1 MFVCVTYK
9 GTYETTE
16 VMKSGRHGSAF
27 EATMYWVRNADVL
40 GHGTDKTRKGADEV
54 PSRAAWAWAEELERC
69 GLGGD
74 FAGAPYSAGDQGR
87 GSPVP
92 FGGEQMGQTG
102 PVWPRDE
109 PGTGH

>member
-1 MFVCVTYK
+1 MREERRAESVFVCVTYK

-54 PSRAAWAWAEELERC
+54 PSRAARAWAEELER
-69 GLGGD
+69 
-74 FAGAPYSAGDQGR
+74 
-87 GSPVP
+87 
-92 FGGEQMGQTG
+92 
-102 PVWPRDE
+102 
-109 PGTGH
+109 